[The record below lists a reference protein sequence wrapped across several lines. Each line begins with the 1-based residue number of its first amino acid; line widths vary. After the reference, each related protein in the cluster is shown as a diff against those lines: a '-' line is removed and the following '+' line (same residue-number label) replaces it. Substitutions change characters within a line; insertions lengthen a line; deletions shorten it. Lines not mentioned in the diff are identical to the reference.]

1 MDYSTELRS
10 KDECIKFIHDLCRA
24 DRDFHFD
31 DDPLDIPCFSRA
43 EALDIKKRVAELFQ
57 YLDDP
62 FKYYIEI

>member
-31 DDPLDIPCFSRA
+31 DDPLDKFRTLAS
-43 EALDIKKRVAELFQ
+43 
-57 YLDDP
+57 P
-62 FKYYIEI
+62 F

>member
-1 MDYSTELRS
+1 MNYSTELRS

-24 DRDFHFD
+24 D
-31 DDPLDIPCFSRA
+31 
-43 EALDIKKRVAELFQ
+43 ALDIKKRVAELFQ